1 MNSHL
6 KGYRRFLPLAFLC
19 ICVFLLSGFGFGLDE
34 PREGFFVPVKFGDC
48 LEKTVYYGETQAKE
62 TLSIHAPEMKG
73 EYYLTVKEVLEDGA
87 QVKKGDQII
96 EFDSSSFYKELESA
110 KNALEVAK
118 ADYEK
123 TLFDLKNRMIEL
135 DLDIKRKE
143 LELAK
148 AKVMVVE
155 NSTIISKIDL
165 EKSRLTVKMAEMEL
179 KQAQVSRQDFENEKK
194 VSLVVKELQ
203 VKEAE
208 RKMEDQKEKISSAIV
223 LSPGDGMIF
232 KPFVRLNNEM
242 GKVEKNKV
250 VSPGDKLLEI
260 PDLTNFQGVIYIN
273 PSDTKFVQ
281 VQDRVSLFLTAQP
294 NREFNGFVTT
304 RENYQVTRNE
314 RLGKNDPEGTLEEN
328 KVVIEITGHDPIFRP
343 GMSFRAEI
351 VSVIASQ
358 CLYIPV
364 IAVQKD
370 EQEKPFVWVK
380 KADGSSEKRPV
391 SSGRSGITFVEIVSG
406 LAKDELVRL
415 DVVSGKEEEEESADQ
430 L

>member
-1 MNSHL
+1 MNSCS
-6 KGYRRFLPLAFLC
+6 KGYRRFLSLLC
-19 ICVFLLSGFGFGLDE
+19 LCCSVILLSGFGFGFDE
-34 PREGFFVPVKFGDC
+34 PKEGFFVPVKFGDC

-62 TLSIHAPEMKG
+62 TISIHAPEMKG

-118 ADYEK
+118 ADFEK

-135 DLDIKRKE
+135 DLDVQRKE

-165 EKSRLTVKMAEMEL
+165 EKSKLTVKMAEMEL
-179 KQAQVSRQDFENEKK
+179 KQAQISRQDFENEKK

-208 RKMEDQKEKISSAIV
+208 RKMEDQQVKISSAIV

-232 KPFVRLNNEM
+232 KPFVRLNNEK

-260 PDLTNFQGVIYIN
+260 PDLASFQGIIYIN

-294 NREFNGFVTT
+294 DHEFKGFVTT
-304 RENYQVTRNE
+304 KENYQVTRNE

-328 KVVIEITGHDPIFRP
+328 KIVIEITGHDPIFRP

-370 EQEKPFVWVK
+370 EQEKSFVWVK
-380 KADGSSEKRPV
+380 KTDGSSEKRTV
-391 SSGRSGITFVEIVSG
+391 SPGRSGITFIEIVSG

-415 DVVSGKEEEEESADQ
+415 DVVIGKEEENEELKD
-430 L
+430 